1 MKEKLR
7 LTLSLAVLVVILDH
21 LTKWLIVT
29 YVPQGSEIPVIN
41 GFFDIVHG
49 RNTGAAFGVMSTWNN
64 SNKHYFF
71 YVMGIIAVVFLYNY
85 LKSVSPADRLSQIC
99 LGFIFGGALG
109 NLIDRFMRGSVV
121 DFLSF
126 HYYDQIWSP
135 TLFGHNWMI
144 PLTWPAFNVADAA
157 ISVSVTFLVIRGFK
171 TQTSHTNH

>member
-7 LTLSLAVLVVILDH
+7 LTLILAAIVVLLDH
-21 LTKWLIVT
+21 LTKWLIVA
-29 YVPQGSEIPVIN
+29 YVPQGSSLAVIP

-49 RNTGAAFGVMSTWNN
+49 RNTGAAFGVMSTWDNA
-64 SNKHYFF
+64 NKHYFF
-71 YVMGIIAVVFLYNY
+71 YVMGAVAVVFLYNY
-85 LKSVSPADRLSQIC
+85 LKSVPQNDKFSQMA

-121 DFLSF
+121 DFLSV

-135 TLFGHNWMI
+135 TFFGQQWII

-157 ISVSVTFLVIRGFK
+157 ISVSVTLLVIKGFK
-171 TQTSHTNH
+171 TPNPT

>member
-7 LTLSLAVLVVILDH
+7 LSLTLAAIVVILDH

-49 RNTGAAFGVMSTWNN
+49 RNTGAAFGVMSAWDNA
-64 SNKHYFF
+64 NKHYFF
-71 YVMGIIAVVFLYNY
+71 YVMGAVAVVFLYNY
-85 LKSVSPADRLSQIC
+85 LKSIPQNDRYSQIAIG
-99 LGFIFGGALG
+99 LIFGGALG

-121 DFLSF
+121 DFLSV
-126 HYYDQIWSP
+126 HYYDQIWST
-135 TLFGHNWMI
+135 TLFGHNWII

-171 TQTSHTNH
+171 TPRPA